1 MRSFIHSMLVVMT
14 ALGLLGP
21 ADNLAQ
27 SPSHTPSADIL
38 LEVIATHTTMASEN
52 TYVYLRVFSDRT
64 AEFQPSRHGNS
75 EKKELPAIKKTL
87 TQDEFI
93 RITSVLSEP
102 KLATVGPKYETRY
115 AIVDTSTEWTIKI
128 QRPGQAQTIQVL
140 EFSPGLARTMKH
152 PYPDALVKL
161 GCNIG
166 KLRAALSGESNFPDS
181 ECKRVLRATSQ
192 PKS

>member
-1 MRSFIHSMLVVMT
+1 MLVVMT
-14 ALGLLGP
+14 ALGLLAP

-38 LEVIATHTTMASEN
+38 LEVTATHTTMTSEN

-161 GCNIG
+161 GCNIE
-166 KLRAALSGESNFPDS
+166 KLRAGLSGESNFPDS

-192 PKS
+192 PKSFYEKAG

>member
-1 MRSFIHSMLVVMT
+1 MLVVMT
-14 ALGLLGP
+14 ALGLLAP
-21 ADNLAQ
+21 ANNLAQ
-27 SPSHTPSADIL
+27 SPSHSPTADIL
-38 LEVIATHTTMASEN
+38 LEVIATHTTMASED

-75 EKKELPAIKKTL
+75 EEKELPAIKKTL

-93 RITSVLSEP
+93 RITSVVSEP

-128 QRPGQAQTIQVL
+128 QRPVQAQTIQVL
-140 EFSPGLARTMKH
+140 EFSPGLAKTMKH

-161 GCNIG
+161 GCNIE

-181 ECKRVLRATSQ
+181 ECKRVLRTTSQ
-192 PKS
+192 PKVLP

>member
-1 MRSFIHSMLVVMT
+1 MFVVIT

-21 ADNLAQ
+21 EDNLAQ
-27 SPSHTPSADIL
+27 SPSHTPSVGIL

-64 AEFQPSRHGNS
+64 AEFQPSRHGDS
-75 EKKELPAIKKTL
+75 ERKELPVIKKTL

-102 KLATVGPKYETRY
+102 KLATVGPRYETRY
-115 AIVDTSTEWTIKI
+115 AIVDTSTEWTIKV
-128 QRPGQAQTIQVL
+128 QRLGQTQTIQVL
-140 EFSPGLARTMKH
+140 EFSPSLARTMKR
-152 PYPDALVKL
+152 PFPDALVKL
-161 GCNIG
+161 GCNIE
-166 KLRAALSGESNFPDS
+166 KLRAGLSGESNFPDS
-181 ECKRVLRATSQ
+181 ECMRVLRATSQ